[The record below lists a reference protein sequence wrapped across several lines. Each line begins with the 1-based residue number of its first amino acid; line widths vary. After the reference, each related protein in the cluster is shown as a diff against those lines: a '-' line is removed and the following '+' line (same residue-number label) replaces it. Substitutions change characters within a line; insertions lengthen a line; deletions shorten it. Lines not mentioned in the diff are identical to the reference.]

1 MLLYKWENVLIFLFF
16 IPLLFILFIVIFP
29 YLWSLAFYFVKFL
42 EIKNIYK
49 ILIIF
54 SILTLI
60 LFSTY
65 YGYYFTEI
73 GWFSGPCFAAGLV
86 ALPFY
91 LWELYK
97 IEKEEKD
104 NALIQR
110 MPTLQ
115 DYFNKNKKRFI
126 TNKKMFFIGLFGVFI
141 SIWQI
146 EVPQRIVFES
156 LIEAKVILSDRD
168 YVVLEDKNNF
178 GRTDNI
184 AEGKWESYDDLFG
197 IIRFSK
203 KDFYACD
210 TIDCK
215 GKKKKIGEIHSS
227 SISESTLHCALKL
240 GGGCGLINASKSDSY
255 SLLEYLKQNQNK
267 QINKQ
272 GENNVTK

>member
-1 MLLYKWENVLIFLFF
+1 MILVIFLPMFFMIFMVFFPLFWALAICGCWFLPLTKFSKVLISVLILAMLCGGIAFLFF
-16 IPLLFILFIVIFP
+16 DKESRFFSFLFACGFISLPVFLRYFWRSQESYEKYYHIIHTNPLTQNNLKRRAI
-29 YLWSLAFYFVKFL
+29 SL
-42 EIKNIYK
+42 
-49 ILIIF
+49 F
-54 SILTLI
+54 SI
-60 LFSTY
+60 
-65 YGYYFTEI
+65 
-73 GWFSGPCFAAGLV
+73 GL
-86 ALPFY
+86 LGTFMS
-91 LWELYK
+91 LW
-97 IEKEEKD
+97 
-104 NALIQR
+104 Q
-110 MPTLQ
+110 
-115 DYFNKNKKRFI
+115 
-126 TNKKMFFIGLFGVFI
+126 V
-141 SIWQI
+141 
-146 EVPQRIVFES
+146 EVPQRIVFKS